1 MLILSTF
8 LFSDTKLTG
17 KSIVSDITS
26 NTESFITAPQ
36 GRRSLFYLLV
46 PRTRRHF
53 TPSQIAIIAETDI
66 IREKTSKK
74 DNVMRTTEI
83 RQAAS
88 PGLLK
93 FVEEKGAEIARD
105 TGGSLVVLEIMLYSD
120 GGQCQ
125 ICTHC
130 SSPPECLL

>member
-1 MLILSTF
+1 MSSC
-8 LFSDTKLTG
+8 SDTKLTA
-17 KSIVSDITS
+17 KSLVSDIISNIELFVTS
-26 NTESFITAPQ
+26 PQ

-53 TPSQIAIIAETDI
+53 TPSQIAVIAETDT

-74 DNVMRTTEI
+74 DNVLRTTEI

-93 FVEEKGAEIARD
+93 FVEEKGAEVAHD
-105 TGGSLVVLEIMLYSD
+105 TGGSLVVLEIMLYSE

-125 ICTHC
+125 IRMRR
-130 SSPPECLL
+130 SSASECPP

>member
-1 MLILSTF
+1 MSS
-8 LFSDTKLTG
+8 FSDTKLTA
-17 KSIVSDITS
+17 KSLVSDIIS
-26 NTESFITAPQ
+26 NAESFVTSPQ

-53 TPSQIAIIAETDI
+53 TPSQIATIAETDT

-74 DNVMRTTEI
+74 DNVLRTTEI

-93 FVEEKGAEIARD
+93 FVEEKGAEVARD
-105 TGGSLVVLEIMLYSD
+105 TGGSLVVLEIMLYSE

-125 ICTHC
+125 MRMRRSP
-130 SSPPECLL
+130 SSECPP